1 MTNFSLKKVILFGT
15 IFLITG
21 FTAYAFA
28 HGEGYH
34 MGGGYG
40 SGMMGGYGMMGDGY
54 HMMGGYGHMWN
65 DLSPKDQQLMHDQM
79 DKFFASTQDLRKQYY
94 EKRVELNQEYAKS
107 EKDQARI
114 SALEKDLFDISSK
127 IEKARFENMN
137 EMHKLFEGRIPDGY
151 MMGAGRGYG
160 GCY

>member
-1 MTNFSLKKVILFGT
+1 MTNFSLKRVILFGT

-28 HGEGYH
+28 HGGGYH
-34 MGGGYG
+34 MGGGY
-40 SGMMGGYGMMGDGY
+40 GYGMMGDGY

-65 DLSPKDQQLMHDQM
+65 ALSPEDQQLMHDQM

-94 EKRVELNQEYAKS
+94 EKRVELNQEYANP

-137 EMHKLFEGRIPDGY
+137 EMHKRFAGRIPDGY
-151 MMGAGRGYG
+151 MMGTGRGYG
-160 GCY
+160 GYGGCY

>member
-1 MTNFSLKKVILFGT
+1 MTNFSLKRVILFGT

-28 HGEGYH
+28 HGGGYQ
-34 MGGGYG
+34 MGG
-40 SGMMGGYGMMGDGY
+40 GY

-65 DLSPKDQQLMHDQM
+65 ALSTEDQQLMHDQM

-94 EKRVELNQEYAKS
+94 EKRVELNQEYANPEKDQARIS
-107 EKDQARI
+107 ALEKDQARI

-127 IEKARFENMN
+127 IEKAQFENMN
-137 EMHKLFEGRIPDGY
+137 EMHKRFAGRIPDGY
-151 MMGAGRGYG
+151 MMGTGHGYG